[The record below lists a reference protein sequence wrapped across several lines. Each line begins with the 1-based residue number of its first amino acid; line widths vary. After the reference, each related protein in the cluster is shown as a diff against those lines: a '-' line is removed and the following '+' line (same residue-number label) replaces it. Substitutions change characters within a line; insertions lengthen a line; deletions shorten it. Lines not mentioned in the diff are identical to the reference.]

1 MMSESQ
7 DIQALIMK
15 LSDLGYKSFQ
25 IREIINECIE
35 TQDLQFLTSAQEA
48 ELIDTLQNYVD
59 FAIKCRSTKIK

>member
-1 MMSESQ
+1 MSESQ